1 MSVSNLQLTANRENA
16 RHSTGP
22 RTPEGK
28 KRSSLNALRHGLSGQ
43 VVVMPGED
51 LKAYLAFTADYVKD
65 LHPRTEPER
74 QLAQD
79 IANCQWRL
87 NRSAS
92 IEQGVYALGH
102 HDFAD
107 LNDVDHPEI
116 HAALTAAT
124 TYLKNGRQLENLSR
138 QENRLRR
145 SLQNSLKLYHDL
157 QDRRRTREREEMYT
171 AGPIY
176 KTHRMQNLPYQ
187 PEDDGFVLS
196 AADLERQISRED
208 HKQDAAIAAR
218 CGYDAEEYLAYKAGQ

>member
-16 RHSTGP
+16 RRSTGP

-28 KRSSLNALRHGLSGQ
+28 KRSSLNALRHGLTGQ
-43 VVVMPGED
+43 VVVMPDED
-51 LKAYLAFTADYVKD
+51 LKAYLSFTERYVQD
-65 LHPRTEPER
+65 LAPLTEPER

-102 HDFAD
+102 HDFAN

-116 HAALTAAT
+116 HAALTAAS
-124 TYLKNGRQLENLSR
+124 TYLSRGKQLESLSR

-145 SLQNSLKLYHDL
+145 SLQNSLKLYHDM
-157 QDRRRTREREEMYT
+157 QAQRREREWEEMIK

-176 KTHRMQNLPYQ
+176 KTHKMQNLPYN
-187 PEDDGFVLS
+187 PTADGFVLS
-196 AADLERQISRED
+196 TAQIERRLSRED
-208 HKQDAAIAAR
+208 HYDDAKVAER
-218 CGYDAEEYLAYKAGQ
+218 CGYDEEEYLAYKAGQ

>member
-1 MSVSNLQLTANRENA
+1 MSVSDLQLTANRENA
-16 RHSTGP
+16 RRSTGP

-28 KRSSLNALRHGLSGQ
+28 KRSSLNALRHGLTGQ
-43 VVVMPGED
+43 VVVMPDED
-51 LKAYLAFTADYVKD
+51 LKAYLSFTERYVQD
-65 LHPRTEPER
+65 LHPLTEPER
-74 QLAQD
+74 QLAHD

-87 NRSAS
+87 NRSAL

-145 SLQNSLKLYHDL
+145 SLQSSLKLYHEM
-157 QDRRRTREREEMYT
+157 QAHRRQQEWEDMIK

-176 KTHRMQNLPYQ
+176 KTHKMQNLPYN
-187 PEDDGFVLS
+187 PAADGFVVS
-196 AADLERQISRED
+196 TAQIERKLSRED
-208 HKQDAAIAAR
+208 HYNDATIAGRFNFNAKKFH
-218 CGYDAEEYLAYKAGQ
+218 AYMAA